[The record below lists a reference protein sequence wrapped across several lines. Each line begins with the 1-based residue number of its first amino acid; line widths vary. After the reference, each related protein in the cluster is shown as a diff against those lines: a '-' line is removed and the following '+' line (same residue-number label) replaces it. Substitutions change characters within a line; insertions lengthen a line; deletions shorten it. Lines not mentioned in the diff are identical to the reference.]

1 MSRSNDTIVPS
12 ELTASD
18 ALGEII
24 AVVKGHFP
32 LQTAGRKWI
41 DADIYRVL
49 IKASAEASTVEH
61 ICEQMEKGPDAN
73 TVFYWLKPI
82 ESQPLRQLEGVA
94 NEALIARLPPRLD
107 YRPRQA
113 AIDFVFIP
121 YHGEPA
127 REEEEIRRGRAKHGT
142 THFHCYATVY
152 IIYQHKRVTVALT
165 GVRADDDALTVLQ
178 RLLARLKDIGLRC
191 SRLYLDRQFYCV
203 SIIRFLQTQPF
214 VSIMPVVRRGERMKA
229 LLRVN
234 KSYRTS
240 YTMRSQQQGEVTFQ
254 VWVVCR
260 YLKGRRGQHG
270 IERLGYVVI
279 GDLPWHPTQVRDGY
293 RRRFGVETS
302 YRLMNQVRARTTS
315 PEPNRRL
322 LYVALAF
329 LLANLWTY
337 LKWRYLRRGRRV
349 YHKLLPLAT
358 LATFLSRAVEAVHG
372 VKLSVVLQSQTPALP
387 IGIY

>member
-1 MSRSNDTIVPS
+1 MSRPDDTMVPS
-12 ELTASD
+12 ELTAGD
-18 ALGEII
+18 ALREII
-24 AVVKGHFP
+24 AVLKEHFP
-32 LQTAGRKWI
+32 LETPGRKWV
-41 DADIYRVL
+41 DEDIYRVL

-61 ICEQMEKGPDAN
+61 ICEQMENGPDAN

-82 ESQPLRQLEGVA
+82 ESQPLRDLEATA

-107 YRPRQA
+107 RRPRQT
-113 AIDFVFIP
+113 AIDFVLIP

-127 REEEEIRRGRAKHGT
+127 REAEEIRRGRARDGT
-142 THFHCYATVY
+142 THFHCYATAY
-152 IIYQHKRVTVALT
+152 IIYKNKRVTVALT
-165 GVRADDDALTVLQ
+165 VVRADDDALTVLK
-178 RLLARLKDIGLRC
+178 RLLARLNEIGLHC

-203 SIIRFLQTQPF
+203 PIIRFLQTLPF
-214 VSIMPVVRRGERMKA
+214 ISIMPVVCRGERMKA
-229 LLRVN
+229 LLKVN
-234 KSYRTS
+234 KSYKTT
-240 YTMRSQQQGEVTFQ
+240 YTMRSQEHGEVTFT

-260 YLKGRRGQHG
+260 YLKGRRGKHG

-279 GDLPWHPTQVRDGY
+279 GNLPWQPTQVRDGY

-329 LLANLWTY
+329 LLVNLWAY
-337 LKWRYLRRGRRV
+337 LKWQYLRRGRHV
-349 YHKLLPLAT
+349 YHQLLPLAK
-358 LATFLSRAVEAVHG
+358 LATFLSRAVEAIHG
-372 VKLSVVLQSQTPALP
+372 LKLSVALQPEARASP